1 MPNFPSRVEQIYSI
15 FSEKLKAVGL
25 ARAVPSRMSYAPRTK
40 LSCDSSS
47 CTVLNDDYVF
57 VSSGLAANQR
67 MPFADWRIIIGDET
81 VREEFL
87 PLCPA
92 QPEAEPEPQP
102 VATAEPEPAPLGTK
116 WRWAADDTNYRVAIQ
131 TKYGVLQVKQSSE
144 SPSFCHLVDFKHH
157 NSATYEAWVATLPAW
172 PSGTIT
178 KTLPQHILSELE
190 RRKKRSAELLSEG
203 GSASAIE
210 AIQKLWKVQT
220 SIFRRQSTIERIS
233 YTEDIIGRIRGELNR
248 ITIEQD
254 MTTPK
259 VRRRLTRQLEKFVSS
274 LTQLKACAALK
285 TPEQNNFHETY
296 MADYSKQRLYIQ
308 TSIGK
313 LPIAYDR
320 QTQSVAVRVPGEAKL
335 TFVKTLEDLPFS
347 IGMRLRLSVV
357 YRRKEIDLCA

>member
-1 MPNFPSRVEQIYSI
+1 
-15 FSEKLKAVGL
+15 
-25 ARAVPSRMSYAPRTK
+25 MSYAPRTK

-47 CTVLNDDYVF
+47 CIVLNDDYVF

-81 VREEFL
+81 IRDEFI
-87 PLCPA
+87 PVEPA
-92 QPEAEPEPQP
+92 A
-102 VATAEPEPAPLGTK
+102 PEPAATAPVGTK

-131 TKYGVLQVKQSSE
+131 TKHGVLQVKQSSE

-157 NSATYEAWVATLPAW
+157 NYATYEAWVATLPAW

-178 KTLPQHILSELE
+178 KTLPQDILSQLE
-190 RRKKRSAELLSEG
+190 RRKKRSAELLSG
-203 GSASAIE
+203 GGTASAIE
-210 AIQKLWKVQT
+210 TIQSLWKVQT

-233 YTEDIIGRIRGELNR
+233 YKEDMIGRIRSQLHS

-274 LTQLKACAALK
+274 LTQLKACAAVQ

-296 MADYSKQRLYIQ
+296 MADYSKQRLYVQ

-320 QTQSVAVRVPGEAKL
+320 QTQSVAIRVPDENSWGATKL
-335 TFVKTLEDLPFS
+335 TFVKWLEDLPF
-347 IGMRLRLSVV
+347 IGTRPRLSVT
-357 YRRKEIDLCA
+357 YRRREIELYA

>member
-1 MPNFPSRVEQIYSI
+1 
-15 FSEKLKAVGL
+15 
-25 ARAVPSRMSYAPRTK
+25 MSYAPRTK

-67 MPFADWRIIIGDET
+67 MPFADWCIIIGDET

-116 WRWAADDTNYRVAIQ
+116 SRWASDDTGIKRYVVAIQ
-131 TKYGVLQVKQSSE
+131 TKHGVLQVKKFYAALSDA
-144 SPSFCHLVDFKHH
+144 PDFTRYLFP
-157 NSATYEAWVATLPAW
+157 TYEAWVTTLPTYMG
-172 PSGTIT
+172 GTIT

-233 YTEDIIGRIRGELNR
+233 YTEDIIGRIRGELHR

-254 MTTPK
+254 MATPK
-259 VRRRLTRQLEKFVSS
+259 VRRRLTRQLEKFISS
-274 LTQLKACAALK
+274 LTQLKARAAVQ
-285 TPEQNNFHETY
+285 TPEQNNFHDTY
-296 MADYSKQRLYIQ
+296 MADYSKQRLYIH
-308 TSIGK
+308 TSMGK
-313 LPIAYDR
+313 LQIAYDR
-320 QTQSVAVRVPGEAKL
+320 QTQSVAVRVPGETSWKTNITL
-335 TFVKTLEDLPFS
+335 VKMLEDLPFS
-347 IGMRLRLSVV
+347 IGAQLRLSVS